1 MKVDVYR
8 EEEKIDPT
16 FFFALGFPSILFHSL
31 LKSTYT
37 AWIFPFMCHC
47 RANVDSEE
55 ISARLDSAAQIP
67 KRWVQQIPH

>member
-8 EEEKIDPT
+8 EEKKIDPT

-37 AWIFPFMCHC
+37 A
-47 RANVDSEE
+47 
-55 ISARLDSAAQIP
+55 
-67 KRWVQQIPH
+67 